1 MKKIREKKLLKQ
13 AFQIIHESGSDG
25 ILQVE
30 MWKILGAH
38 SQKGTR
44 IALNFLNSGVIK
56 RRKELHE
63 SRWTYR
69 LFSLKKA
76 VTVNSIMD
84 CPCMPCNDI
93 DKCTPGRFV
102 SPLLCKKLTYW
113 MDPNSDPEFES
124 AEGVT

>member
-44 IALNFLNSGVIK
+44 IALNFLNRGVIK

-124 AEGVT
+124 AEGVS